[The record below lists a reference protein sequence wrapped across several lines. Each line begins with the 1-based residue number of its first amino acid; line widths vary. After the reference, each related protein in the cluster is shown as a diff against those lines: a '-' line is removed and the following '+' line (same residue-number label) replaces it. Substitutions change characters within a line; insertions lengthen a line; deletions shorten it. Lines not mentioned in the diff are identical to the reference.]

1 MSKII
6 IDVNNTTADKW
17 RSTSQK
23 LKTDISRFID
33 SQIAS
38 IIDKREDADMIQFLN
53 ELRNEMEVKG
63 LTQEKPEEI
72 LKDAYPESV

>member
-23 LKTDISRFID
+23 LKTDISRYID
-33 SQIAS
+33 GQIAS
-38 IIDKREDADMIQFLN
+38 IIDKKEDTDIIQFLN
-53 ELRNEMEVKG
+53 ELRNEMEIKG
-63 LTQEKPEEI
+63 LTQEKLDEI
-72 LKDAYPESV
+72 LKDEPQ